1 MKQHERILTGDKL
14 LICHVCEKRFTTRQA
29 VLHTVVDHT
38 GEEQVKINI
47 EDAYASAAS
56 PKVTMSP
63 VKEEELPSLRAIR
76 LDKDLSKF
84 ADFVSMPSL
93 KETLKHGVGLG
104 HHNQYEEVVRY
115 FHDGK
120 GLGHVLVTL
129 KVDKPFDKGRL
140 GQFEKHGA
148 ASFWLILLVRRG

>member
-29 VLHTVVDHT
+29 VLHTVVVHT
-38 GEEQVKINI
+38 GEGQVKINI

-63 VKEEELPSLRAIR
+63 VKEEELPSLCAIR

-93 KETLKHGVGLG
+93 MGWVSAITISTRRSSGTSTT
-104 HHNQYEEVVRY
+104 VRASATCWSRSRLTS
-115 FHDGK
+115 HSTK
-120 GLGHVLVTL
+120 GDST
-129 KVDKPFDKGRL
+129 
-140 GQFEKHGA
+140 
-148 ASFWLILLVRRG
+148 VREARGS